1 MHPPPPDIAKH
12 MGGDNTGSAIDH
24 RLRPIKQLAKLQV
37 QCVERGSDPGD
48 LPIEKG
54 GKEFWACCAV
64 AF

>member
-1 MHPPPPDIAKH
+1 
-12 MGGDNTGSAIDH
+12 MGEDYTGSAIDH

-54 GKEFWACCAV
+54 GKEFWSCCFV
-64 AF
+64 TFGGWL